1 METSMDK
8 KMRYSRQRERI
19 YEYLC
24 ASMEHPSAEKIYQD
38 LRHEMPNL
46 SLGTVYRNLKILV
59 ELGKIKTID
68 SKEGIEHYDA
78 ECSNHVHFICE
89 SCGSIFDIKN
99 IDYKLLEESLNL
111 SDEFSLSK
119 ISLSMYG
126 KCKNC
131 K

>member
-1 METSMDK
+1 METSIDK

-38 LRHEMPNL
+38 LRNEMPNL
-46 SLGTVYRNLKILV
+46 SLGTVYRNLKVLV
-59 ELGKIKTID
+59 ELGKIKIID

-78 ECSNHVHFICE
+78 ECHDHIHFICE
-89 SCGSIFDIKN
+89 SRGKIFDIKE
-99 IDYKLLEESLNL
+99 IDYKLLKESLNL
-111 SDEFSLSK
+111 PEDFTLNK
-119 ISLSMYG
+119 ISLSIYG
-126 KCKNC
+126 YCKNC